1 MVVVDDIRVTEKE
14 LETIRNLVRNH
25 KYNNLRKGILIFRN
39 VNTGEITIENQIIS
53 FEDNGGMM
61 FRRDLDQELLWW
73 YEKFDWELNGS
84 DDEEMANEVVE
95 TIKKVVR
102 VI

>member
-39 VNTGEITIENQIIS
+39 INTGEITIENQIIS

-61 FRRDLDQELLWW
+61 FRRDIDQELLWW

-95 TIKKVVR
+95 TMKKVVR

>member
-61 FRRDLDQELLWW
+61 FRRDIDQELLWW
-73 YEKFDWELNGS
+73 YEKSDWELNGS

-95 TIKKVVR
+95 TMKKVVR

>member
-14 LETIRNLVRNH
+14 LEAIRNLVRNH

-61 FRRDLDQELLWW
+61 FRRDIDQELLWW

-95 TIKKVVR
+95 TMKKVVR

>member
-39 VNTGEITIENQIIS
+39 INTGEITIENQIIS

-61 FRRDLDQELLWW
+61 FRRDIDQELLWW
-73 YEKFDWELNGS
+73 YEKFDWELKGS
-84 DDEEMANEVVE
+84 NDEEMANEVVE
-95 TIKKVVR
+95 TMKKVVR

>member
-39 VNTGEITIENQIIS
+39 INTGEITIENQIIS

-61 FRRDLDQELLWW
+61 FRRDIDQELLWW

-95 TIKKVVR
+95 TMKKVAR

>member
-1 MVVVDDIRVTEKE
+1 MVVVDDIRVAEKE

-84 DDEEMANEVVE
+84 DDEKTANEVVE
-95 TIKKVVR
+95 TMKKVVR

>member
-39 VNTGEITIENQIIS
+39 INTGEITIENQIIS

-61 FRRDLDQELLWW
+61 FRRDIDQELLWW

-84 DDEEMANEVVE
+84 DGEEMANEVVE
-95 TIKKVVR
+95 TMKKVVR

>member
-25 KYNNLRKGILIFRN
+25 KYNNLRKGILVLRN
-39 VNTGEITIENQIIS
+39 VNNGEITIENQIIS

-61 FRRDLDQELLWW
+61 FRRDRDQELLWW

-95 TIKKVVR
+95 TMKKVAR

>member
-61 FRRDLDQELLWW
+61 FRRDIDQELLWW

-84 DDEEMANEVVE
+84 DDEEMVNEVVE
-95 TIKKVVR
+95 TMKKVVR